1 MLIQSLFGTR
11 IVDLNTIERSKEK
24 VLEEINK
31 SLPYDNVSFRDLINN
46 YSIDT
51 IGEGQHF
58 KVFSID
64 PERNW
69 IFTSK
74 CKALKIKNIDDLAE
88 LIVNYSDE
96 KLNRYNKD
104 KIFQLK
110 DMIDNLSHDE
120 KDMILLSLLSK
131 DIKQ

>member
-1 MLIQSLFGTR
+1 MLIQSLFSTR
-11 IVDLNTIERSKEK
+11 IVDLNAIERSKER

-31 SLPYDNVSFRDLINN
+31 SLPYHNISFRDKINN

-51 IGEGQHF
+51 IGEGGHF

-64 PERNW
+64 PERDW
-69 IFTSK
+69 VFTSK
-74 CKALKIKNIDDLAE
+74 CKALKIKNKNDLAE

-96 KLNRYNKD
+96 KLKEYDED

-110 DMIDNLSHDE
+110 DMIDNLSPDE
-120 KDMILLSLLSK
+120 KDEILLGLLSK
-131 DIKQ
+131 EIK

>member
-31 SLPYDNVSFRDLINN
+31 SLPYYNISFRDLINN

-51 IGEGQHF
+51 IGEGRHF

-64 PERNW
+64 PERDW
-69 IFTSK
+69 VFTSK
-74 CKALKIKNIDDLAE
+74 CKALKIKNIDNLAE

-96 KLNRYNKD
+96 KLNGYNED

-120 KDMILLSLLSK
+120 KDKILLGLLSK
-131 DIKQ
+131 DIK

>member
-31 SLPYDNVSFRDLINN
+31 SLPYYNVSFRDLINN

-69 IFTSK
+69 VFTSK

-96 KLNRYNKD
+96 KLNRYNED

-110 DMIDNLSHDE
+110 DVIDNLSHDE

-131 DIKQ
+131 DIK